1 MAKWKSWSEL
11 ENVKG
16 TNIRNLEDMIPDFAD
31 MLAYFQVYPDKFI
44 DYILPEDS
52 KFNLYPFQRIFLRV
66 MARYK
71 KVYITATRGTSK
83 SFLNILS
90 MYLKCIFFPNIK
102 LSLVAPQK
110 DQASQIAQQNIEAIW
125 NFMPLLQKEAKKTT
139 FAKDFTRIVF
149 YNNSVLDIVVAS
161 QGSRGLRRHGLS
173 FEEIVQMEKHREVI
187 GEVLLPLLANNRKGA
202 DGKVSPYEIHKQ
214 LMYVTTASSRQ
225 SYAWEQLY
233 SVMIDM
239 AMMLDKADDPD
250 NKSSAFVIGN
260 DYLLPVMFEQ
270 LDPDYIEEVR
280 NDPSMSPLQFAREY
294 MSVWTGSS
302 ENSLVQL
309 KDLEKCRVLPQ
320 AEFSAVG
327 KGDHRYIISV
337 DVARSE
343 KKNTATTAIAI
354 FKLIPR
360 GNGTF
365 FKQLINVHT
374 YKGNMHFEDQ
384 SIYIKEL
391 VEKFDASMVV
401 IDGNGLGRGLVDY
414 LVKEDRY
421 PSYSV
426 VNDDTYDKYKLP
438 NSLPLIFNV
447 MSNTKETSASNI
459 HNNFMAV
466 ISNHDLKMLV
476 SEQVIKEKFKNKDA
490 EKTAELIVPH
500 FETSQFIDEVMNLTY
515 EARGNKTVVKQVSK
529 QMDKDRYSAVSYG
542 LYYIYLEEQK
552 NQQRKRETFD
562 ATGFFAVKKAKYKIW
577 D

>member
-1 MAKWKSWSEL
+1 MAKWNSWSDL
-11 ENVKG
+11 ENVQG
-16 TNIRNLEDMIPDFAD
+16 TNIRNLSDMLPDFAD
-31 MLAYFQVYPDKFI
+31 MLAYFQAYPDKFI

-52 KFNLYPFQRIFLRV
+52 TFKLYPFQRIFLRV

-83 SFLNILS
+83 SFINILS
-90 MYLKCIFFPNIK
+90 MYLKCIFYPNIK

-125 NFMPLLQKEAKKTT
+125 NFIPILQKEVRKHQ
-139 FAKDFTRIVF
+139 FAKDFTRLTF

-173 FEEIVQMEKHREVI
+173 FEEICQMEKHREVI

-202 DGKVSPYEIHKQ
+202 DGNVSKHEIHKQ

-233 SVMIDM
+233 SVMMEM
-239 AMMLDKADDPD
+239 ASGK
-250 NKSSAFVIGN
+250 SAFVIGN
-260 DYLLPVMFEQ
+260 DWTLPVLFDQ

-280 NDPSMSPLQFAREY
+280 SDPSMSPLQFAREY

-309 KDLEKCRVLPQ
+309 KDLEKCRVLDN
-320 AEFSAVG
+320 AEFSAV
-327 KGDHRYIISV
+327 KGDHKYIISV

-365 FKQLINVHT
+365 IKHLINIHT

-384 SIYIKEL
+384 SLYVKDL
-391 VEKFDASMVV
+391 VDKYRASMVV

-414 LVKEDRY
+414 LVKEDKY

-426 VNDDTYDKYKLP
+426 VNDDSYDKYKLP
-438 NSLPLIFNV
+438 NSLPLVFNV
-447 MSNTKETSASNI
+447 MSNTKQTNASDM

-466 ISNHDLKMLV
+466 ISNHDLKLLI
-476 SEQVIKEKFKNKDA
+476 SEQTLKEKFKNKDYEKLA
-490 EKTAELIVPH
+490 EQLAPH
-500 FETSQFIDEVMNLTY
+500 VETGLFVDEVMNLIY
-515 EARGNKTVVKQVSK
+515 EARGNRTVVKRVST
-529 QMDKDRYSAVSYG
+529 QMEKDRYSAVSYG
-542 LYYIYLEEQK
+542 LWYIYLEEKK

-562 ATGFFAVKKAKYKIW
+562 ATGFFAVKKAKNKIW
-577 D
+577 S

>member
-1 MAKWKSWSEL
+1 MSNGTPKWKNWSEL

-16 TNIRNLEDMIPDFAD
+16 TNQKNISEMMPEWAD

-44 DYILPEDS
+44 DYILDEDS
-52 KFNLYPFQRIFLRV
+52 TFKLYPFQRIFLRV

-125 NFMPLLQKEAKKTT
+125 NFIPLLQKEVKKHT
-139 FAKDFTRIVF
+139 FAKDFTRLVF
-149 YNNSVLDIVVAS
+149 HNNSVLDIVVAS

-173 FEEIVQMEKHREVI
+173 FEEICQMEKHREVI

-202 DGKVSPYEIHKQ
+202 DGKVSKHEIHKQ

-225 SYAWEQLY
+225 SYAWEQLF
-233 SVMIDM
+233 SVMLDM
-239 AMMLDKADDPD
+239 ARG
-250 NKSSAFVIGN
+250 KSAYVIGN
-260 DYLLPVMFEQ
+260 DYTLPVMFEQ

-309 KDLEKCRVLPQ
+309 KDLEKSRVLTD
-320 AEFSAVG
+320 AEFSAVKG
-327 KGDHRYIISV
+327 KVERHYVISV

-343 KKNTATTAIAI
+343 KSNRATTAIAV
-354 FKLIPR
+354 FKIIPR
-360 GNGTF
+360 GNGTYI
-365 FKQLINVHT
+365 KHLVNVHT

-391 VEKFDASMVV
+391 VEKFGASMVC
-401 IDGNGLGRGLVDY
+401 IDGNGLGRGLIDY
-414 LVKEDRY
+414 LVKEDKYR
-421 PSYSV
+421 SYSV
-426 VNDDTYDKYKLP
+426 VNDDSYDKYKLP
-438 NSLPLIFNV
+438 NSLPLVFNV
-447 MSNTKETSASNI
+447 MSNTKQTNASDM
-459 HNNFMAV
+459 HNNFMTV
-466 ISNHDLKMLV
+466 ISNHDLKLLV
-476 SEQVIKEKFKNKDA
+476 SESVIKEKAKDKDY
-490 EKTAELIVPH
+490 EKLGEQLAPH
-500 FETSQFIDEVMNLTY
+500 IETSLFVDEVMNLIY
-515 EARGNKTVVKQVSK
+515 VAEGNRTKVKRVSK
-529 QMDKDRYSAVSYG
+529 QMEKDRYSAVSYG
-542 LYYIYLEEQK
+542 LWYIYLKEKE
-552 NQQRKRETFD
+552 NHERKRETFD
-562 ATGFFAVKKAKYKIW
+562 ATGYFAIKKAKHKIW
-577 D
+577 S

>member
-1 MAKWKSWSEL
+1 MSNNKWKNWSEL

-16 TNIRNLEDMIPDFAD
+16 TNQKNVSEMFPDWAD
-31 MLAYFQVYPDKFI
+31 ALAYFQVYPDKFI
-44 DYILPEDS
+44 DYILDEDS
-52 KFNLYPFQRIFLRV
+52 TFSLYPFQRVFLRV

-125 NFMPLLQKEAKKTT
+125 NFMPILQKEVKKHQ
-139 FAKDFTRIVF
+139 FAKDFTRLTF

-173 FEEIVQMEKHREVI
+173 FEEICQMEKHREII

-202 DGKVSPYEIHKQ
+202 DGKVSKTEIHKQ

-225 SYAWEQLY
+225 SYAWEQLH
-233 SVMIDM
+233 SVMLDM
-239 AMMLDKADDPD
+239 ARGK
-250 NKSSAFVIGN
+250 SAFIIGN
-260 DYLLPVMFEQ
+260 DWTLPVMFEQ

-280 NDPSMSPLQFAREY
+280 NDPSVSPLSFAREY

-309 KDLEKCRVLPQ
+309 KDLEKCRVLTD
-320 AEFSAVG
+320 AEFTFTKS
-327 KGDHRYIISV
+327 KQESLYMISV

-343 KKNTATTAIAI
+343 RKNGVATTAIAI
-354 FKLIPR
+354 FKMIPR
-360 GNGTF
+360 GNGTYI
-365 FKQLINVHT
+365 KHLVNLHT

-391 VEKFDASMVV
+391 VEKFNASMVCV
-401 IDGNGLGRGLVDY
+401 DGNGLGRGLIDY
-414 LVKEDRY
+414 LVKEDKYR
-421 PSYSV
+421 SYSV
-426 VNDDTYDKYKLP
+426 VNDDSYDKYKLP

-447 MSNTKETSASNI
+447 MSNTKQTNASDM

-466 ISNHDLKMLV
+466 ISNHDLKLLV
-476 SEQVIKEKFKNKDA
+476 SEQILKEKARNKDQEMLS
-490 EKTAELIVPH
+490 EKLAPH
-500 FETSQFIDEVMNLTY
+500 IETSNFVDEVMNLIY
-515 EARGNKTVVKQVSK
+515 VAEGNKTKVKQVSR

-542 LYYIYLEEQK
+542 LWYIYLKEQE
-552 NQQRKRETFD
+552 NQERKRETFD
-562 ATGFFAVKKAKYKIW
+562 ATGFFAVKKARNKIW

>member
-1 MAKWKSWSEL
+1 MANWKSWSEL

-16 TNIRNLEDMIPDFAD
+16 TNTTKNINEMLPDFAE
-31 MLAYFQVYPDKFI
+31 MLAYFQVYPDRFL
-44 DYILPEDS
+44 DYILDKDS
-52 KFNLYPFQRIFLRV
+52 TFKLYPFQRVFLRI

-125 NFMPLLQKEAKKTT
+125 SFIPLLEKEIKPKGKT
-139 FAKDFTRIVF
+139 FAKDYTRLKF
-149 YNNSVLDIVVAS
+149 LNGSVLDIVVAS

-173 FEEIVQMEKHREVI
+173 FEEICQMEKHRQII

-202 DGKVSPYEIHKQ
+202 DGNVSKHELHKQ

-225 SYAWEQLY
+225 SYAWEQLF
-233 SVMIDM
+233 SVMVDM
-239 AMMLDKADDPD
+239 ARGK
-250 NKSSAFVIGN
+250 SAFVIGN
-260 DYLLPVMFEQ
+260 DFTLPVMFEQ
-270 LDPDYIEEVR
+270 LDKDYIDDVKK
-280 NDPSMSPLQFAREY
+280 DPSMSPLQFAREY

-309 KDLEKCRVLPQ
+309 KDLEKCRVLTT
-320 AEFSAVG
+320 AEFGAV
-327 KGDHRYIISV
+327 KGSHQYIISV

-343 KKNTATTAIAI
+343 KKKTATTAIVV

-360 GNGTF
+360 GDGTF
-365 FKQLINVHT
+365 FKQLVNVQT
-374 YKGNMHFEDQ
+374 YKGNMHFDEQ

-391 VEKFDASMVV
+391 VDKFKASMVI
-401 IDGNGLGRGLVDY
+401 IDANGLGSGLVDSM
-414 LVKEDRY
+414 VKEDKY

-426 VNDDTYDKYKLP
+426 TNDSDYDKYKLP

-447 MSNTKETSASNI
+447 KSNSKETKASNI
-459 HNNFMAV
+459 HNHFMAS
-466 ISNHDLKMLV
+466 IANHDLKLLIPD
-476 SEQVIKEKFKNKDA
+476 STLKGKFKNKDQEKLA
-490 EKTAELIVPH
+490 EILAPYI
-500 FETSQFIDEVMNLTY
+500 ETGYFVDEVMNLIY
-515 EARGNKTVVKQVSK
+515 EARGNTTVVKRVSGS
-529 QMDKDRYSAVSYG
+529 MEKDRYSAVSYG
-542 LYYIYLEEQK
+542 MYYVYLEEQK
-552 NQQRKRETFD
+552 NKQRKRETFD
-562 ATGFFAVKKAKYKIW
+562 ATGFMAVKKAKHKIW